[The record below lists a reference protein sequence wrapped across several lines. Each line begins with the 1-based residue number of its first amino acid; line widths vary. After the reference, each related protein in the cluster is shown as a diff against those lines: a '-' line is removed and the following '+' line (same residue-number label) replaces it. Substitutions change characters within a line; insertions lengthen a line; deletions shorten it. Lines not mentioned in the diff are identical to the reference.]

1 LRFGE
6 HTGKKSD
13 RIKKGSTMAEVIKPG
28 QIEAGRAAQSSSEK
42 QQAEGVSP
50 LPFHEAKQERYIH
63 NPNQADEDKALSPE
77 RESLYND
84 LTGVG
89 ESGTQGDVT
98 GREDQ
103 NPIGRISTP
112 ATESK

>member
-1 LRFGE
+1 
-6 HTGKKSD
+6 
-13 RIKKGSTMAEVIKPG
+13 MAEVIKPG
-28 QIEAGRAAQSSSEK
+28 QIEAGQAAQSANEK
-42 QQAEGVSP
+42 QRDEGVSP
-50 LPFHEAKQERYIH
+50 LPFHEGKQERYSH
-63 NPNQADEDKALSPE
+63 NSNQADEDKALSSE

-112 ATESK
+112 ATDSK